1 MVVLDAREVVDEAA
15 MVEAEERVGVS
26 VGEADAGAGAV
37 GGVVTGVPVRECRRG
52 GMMDWECVVG
62 VRMRRRRGLG
72 MGVGLEVDVDVDVVG
87 GIFGR

>member
-15 MVEAEERVGVS
+15 MVDAEERVGVG
-26 VGEADAGAGAV
+26 VGDADAGAV

-87 GIFGR
+87 GSFGR